1 MLKEQLKILI
11 KLATID
17 NELADKEAN
26 LIEKLVRLMEFQR
39 MKFIR

>member
-17 NELADKEAN
+17 NELADKEAH
-26 LIEKLVRLMEFQR
+26 LIEKNW
-39 MKFIR
+39 